1 MEVKLNNSI
10 SGIINCLQ
18 CSHLVLPNLHQSQT
32 WWTTKRSVFIQNT
45 AHLAFN
51 FASKFHR
58 QISTYTF
65 FCHLVKF
72 LLFIVLTSQLEWKVG
87 LHFLSLI
94 ILTVGWPKMISA
106 QECGFF
112 SLKICIIGINQL
124 KDKFHRKTTK
134 KCCTTHSDY
143 CHKASV

>member
-1 MEVKLNNSI
+1 MNNSI

-18 CSHLVLPNLHQSQT
+18 CSHLDLPDLYQSQT
-32 WWTTKRSVFIQNT
+32 RWTTKQSVFIQNT
-45 AHLAFN
+45 VHLAFN
-51 FASKFHR
+51 FTSKFHR

-65 FCHLVKF
+65 FLPFSKISTF
-72 LLFIVLTSQLEWKVG
+72 YSIDKPAWM
-87 LHFLSLI
+87 HFLSLI
-94 ILTVGWPKMISA
+94 ILTVGRPKMISA

-112 SLKICIIGINQL
+112 SLKICIIGIIQL

-134 KCCTTHSDY
+134 KCCTTDSDY